1 MSVLSVR
8 TLLESGL
15 PASLF
20 ANYFIR
26 IDEID
31 DDDDDDDEVFVCLS
45 VGGVMRTAYGACV
58 KCGLIEFI

>member
-31 DDDDDDDEVFVCLS
+31 DDEVFVCLS